1 MYKNNIISISGMP
14 ASGKSTTINT
24 IIEKLKERG
33 YDSSKIHLISTGK
46 QFREVFNDIVNII
59 KNYRIDEKGDNLDSS
74 ELTQKLLSQKGFR
87 DIIIKTIVKLRKN
100 NYDISN
106 FSIEQANNLEEFKDL
121 RNKID
126 ELIDTNIYDLGNEIN
141 SEKHEDEIWLI
152 DSRLAFSNIP
162 DSFSVR
168 LTVDDNIAGER
179 LINDKTRGKEDNQ
192 YRSIN
197 EAKKAIINRRNG
209 EQQRYLERYNVDLE
223 DTNNY
228 DLIIDTSYSNVEDIA
243 ETIINCNKKYRE
255 NEYFGKKWSSPKKFL
270 PTQSERMTLSKGSC
284 VRCVAADL

>member
-179 LINDKTRGKEDNQ
+179 LINEIKQEV
-192 YRSIN
+192 
-197 EAKKAIINRRNG
+197 KKI
-209 EQQRYLERYNVDLE
+209 
-223 DTNNY
+223 TN
-228 DLIIDTSYSNVEDIA
+228 I
-243 ETIINCNKKYRE
+243 
-255 NEYFGKKWSSPKKFL
+255 G
-270 PTQSERMTLSKGSC
+270 Q
-284 VRCVAADL
+284 